1 MNNKEDN
8 EDEDN
13 EDEDDEFEVVFEP
26 DEVLI
31 MALNEI
37 DSLKHL
43 IEDQNSSIEQLKT
56 DLLDLKNKK

>member
-1 MNNKEDN
+1 MNNK
-8 EDEDN
+8 EDN

-56 DLLDLKNKK
+56 DLLELKNKK

>member
-1 MNNKEDN
+1 MNNEKNNEED
-8 EDEDN
+8 DD
-13 EDEDDEFEVVFEP
+13 DDEFEVIFEP

-56 DLLDLKNKK
+56 DLLNLKNKK

>member
-1 MNNKEDN
+1 MNNK
-8 EDEDN
+8 EDN

>member
-1 MNNKEDN
+1 MNNEKNNEED
-8 EDEDN
+8 
-13 EDEDDEFEVVFEP
+13 DDEFEVIFEP

-56 DLLDLKNKK
+56 DLLNLKNKK

>member
-8 EDEDN
+8 EDN

-43 IEDQNSSIEQLKT
+43 IEDQKSSIEQLKT

>member
-1 MNNKEDN
+1 MNNE
-8 EDEDN
+8 EDE
-13 EDEDDEFEVVFEP
+13 EDEFEMVFEP

-43 IEDQNSSIEQLKT
+43 IEDQNSAIEELK
-56 DLLDLKNKK
+56 DGLLELKNKK

>member
-1 MNNKEDN
+1 MNNE
-8 EDEDN
+8 EDE
-13 EDEDDEFEVVFEP
+13 EDEEDEFEMVFEP

-43 IEDQNSSIEQLKT
+43 IEDQNSAIEELK
-56 DLLDLKNKK
+56 DGLLELKNKK

>member
-1 MNNKEDN
+1 MNNKED
-8 EDEDN
+8 EEDN
-13 EDEDDEFEVVFEP
+13 DEFEVVFEP

-43 IEDQNSSIEQLKT
+43 IEDQNASVEIAALKVVQI
-56 DLLDLKNKK
+56 LFPCRSMRL

>member
-1 MNNKEDN
+1 MNNK
-8 EDEDN
+8 EDN

-43 IEDQNSSIEQLKT
+43 IEDQKSSIEQLKT

>member
-1 MNNKEDN
+1 MNNKED
-8 EDEDN
+8 EVDEEDN
-13 EDEDDEFEVVFEP
+13 DEFEVVFEP

-43 IEDQNSSIEQLKT
+43 IEDQNSAIEQLK
-56 DLLDLKNKK
+56 DGLLELKNKK